1 LGSSTFG
8 TLFFCLKKWKAQ
20 SLLLAT
26 SRAALSAILTLL
38 LNSFSSGVGSAGAGV
53 VFAALSALAVGNVA
67 IEGSIS

>member
-1 LGSSTFG
+1 MSVIS
-8 TLFFCLKKWKAQ
+8 
-20 SLLLAT
+20 
-26 SRAALSAILTLL
+26 TLL